1 MHSPDR
7 AELLVQLEADTENP
21 VLNYEVACAHDRDG
35 LEHEAVPFYEKA
47 IANGLDGDQLRGAYL
62 GLGSTYRAIGDYE
75 AALRTFDNGLEVFG
89 EAEELI
95 VFRAMALHNL
105 GRSDEAMSALLK
117 VTATHTDSPW
127 IERYRR
133 AIMFYADHLGQ
144 TW

>member
-1 MHSPDR
+1 MPSP
-7 AELLVQLEADTENP
+7 ELADLLERLALDPEDAS
-21 VLNYEVACAHDRDG
+21 LNYEVACAHDREG
-35 LEHEAVPFYEKA
+35 LEHEAVPFYVRA
-47 IANGLDGDQLRGAYL
+47 IASGLAGDQLRGAYL

-75 AALRTFDNGLEVFG
+75 AALRTFDQGLEVFG

-105 GRSDEAMSALLK
+105 GRSDEAM
-117 VTATHTDSPW
+117 THVLQMLASHSDSPW

-133 AIMFYADHLGQ
+133 AILFYADRLGE